1 MSATG
6 GHYEDDTVYY
16 LVEYLKAAK
25 RASYAVSYTQNSTL
39 SVGLIQYFVEVR
51 DGERE
56 SVLAVLHILHIQRVQ
71 SMPHRRN
78 RNIQARSHSLH
89 CSEVCIAYNK
99 YYCNLSFSH
108 SSYPYLSVHA
118 C

>member
-39 SVGLIQYFVEVR
+39 SFGLIQYFVE
-51 DGERE
+51 
-56 SVLAVLHILHIQRVQ
+56 LW
-71 SMPHRRN
+71 
-78 RNIQARSHSLH
+78 
-89 CSEVCIAYNK
+89 
-99 YYCNLSFSH
+99 
-108 SSYPYLSVHA
+108 
-118 C
+118 